1 MQEHSGT
8 SKSDVV
14 HFQLFNGNLTM
25 SKKIKPKLL
34 PSIQKVC
41 RATKRKIIPVSDS
54 VNFRG
59 HVKVNEDPIKYEQV
73 NALMDRQLINIKQK
87 IVENQL
93 TVPGVRPANLALI
106 EKFNTVNNMINRPD
120 NKVMRESTR
129 DKSKKKKERYNASEL

>member
-1 MQEHSGT
+1 VQEHSGT
-8 SKSDVV
+8 SKSDAV

-59 HVKVNEDPIKYEQV
+59 HAKVTEDPIKYEQV
-73 NALMDRQLINIKQK
+73 NALMDRQLNNIKQK

-93 TVPGVRPANLALI
+93 TVPGVRPASLALI
-106 EKFNTVNNMINRPD
+106 EKFTTVNNMINRD
-120 NKVMRESTR
+120 NKVIQESTR
-129 DKSKKKKERYNASEL
+129 DKSKKKKEWYNASEQ

>member
-1 MQEHSGT
+1 
-8 SKSDVV
+8 
-14 HFQLFNGNLTM
+14 M

-59 HVKVNEDPIKYEQV
+59 HAKVTEDPIKYEQV
-73 NALMDRQLINIKQK
+73 NALMDRQLNNIKQK

-93 TVPGVRPANLALI
+93 TVPGVRPASLALI
-106 EKFNTVNNMINRPD
+106 EKFTTVNNMINRD
-120 NKVMRESTR
+120 NKVIQESTR
-129 DKSKKKKERYNASEL
+129 DKSKKKKEWYNASEQ